1 MDIFGK
7 YASCQKLAVKINTT
21 LSWVSA
27 GIKQRE
33 SSHFSKRCIF
43 HLFSKCLNCT
53 GGLNSIH
60 QKDNGLFWCFWR
72 SLSAPNY
79 FAEDTLKEFFFFK
92 QHCGGGT
99 PPTTTVPAENF
110 KNGQKNVD
118 TRQPDLLSMYSSV
131 FVGKWC
137 DPILSSICCLTT
149 QYYRPLIFRRR
160 RTTITGVHIHQCGTC
175 FSHLFIHLHICL
187 LTYQKQS

>member
-1 MDIFGK
+1 MDIFFWK

-33 SSHFSKRCIF
+33 SSVAFFIY
-43 HLFSKCLNCT
+43 
-53 GGLNSIH
+53 
-60 QKDNGLFWCFWR
+60 
-72 SLSAPNY
+72 SLSVWTVPGALTA
-79 FAEDTLKEFFFFK
+79 FIKKIMASFGVFDDRWVRLIILLQILLKSLFL
-92 QHCGGGT
+92 T
-99 PPTTTVPAENF
+99 PPTTTVPAQNF

-118 TRQPDLLSMYSSV
+118 TRQLDLLSMYSSV

>member
-1 MDIFGK
+1 MDIFWK
-7 YASCQKLAVKINTT
+7 YASCQKLAVKINTA

-60 QKDNGLFWCFWR
+60 QKDNGLFWCFSR

-79 FAEDTLKEFFFFK
+79 FAADTLKEFFTALWWWTPSHHHSPSRELK
-92 QHCGGGT
+92 KWPKECGHKAT
-99 PPTTTVPAENF
+99 WPSVH
-110 KNGQKNVD
+110 
-118 TRQPDLLSMYSSV
+118 V

-149 QYYRPLIFRRR
+149 KYYRPLILRRC
-160 RTTITGVHIHQCGTC
+160 TTITGVHIHQCGTC

>member
-1 MDIFGK
+1 MCRSKAKNIWSKTLGSEGGEMDIFGK

-79 FAEDTLKEFFFFK
+79 FAEDTLKEFSFLNSTVVVEPLLPPQSQQRTLKMAKRMWTQGNLTF
-92 QHCGGGT
+92 CRCT
-99 PPTTTVPAENF
+99 PVY
-110 KNGQKNVD
+110 
-118 TRQPDLLSMYSSV
+118 L
-131 FVGKWC
+131 
-137 DPILSSICCLTT
+137 
-149 QYYRPLIFRRR
+149 
-160 RTTITGVHIHQCGTC
+160 
-175 FSHLFIHLHICL
+175 
-187 LTYQKQS
+187 